1 MASLFVGVPEQPHTY
16 ARKLGTALF
25 WQKPSHWA
33 QASRAL
39 QCLQNPKVFHHALH
53 SLTSFSN
60 TCVITGVVY
69 TYVQQTAAGTSS
81 VVKTG
86 VAAGDM
92 KAAVEAMAAGGGL
105 SPVETAKENG
115 DGAAV
120 AKGAPE
126 EEEEAE
132 GGGPDDDEDDS
143 PPRELD
149 LVGCCWWW
157 RRRRLEWSCCWL
169 RV

>member
-1 MASLFVGVPEQPHTY
+1 MCYHGC
-16 ARKLGTALF
+16 R
-25 WQKPSHWA
+25 
-33 QASRAL
+33 
-39 QCLQNPKVFHHALH
+39 
-53 SLTSFSN
+53 
-60 TCVITGVVY
+60 IY

-149 LVGCCWWW
+149 LVGCCWWR
-157 RRRRLEWSCCWL
+157 RRRRLEWCCCWYRCVAVHDYCAAVGTGERNGSNSTGIEWISQHPAAH
-169 RV
+169 RVGCVIGRSTDVIPVVC